1 MENGLEELELIAV
14 AVADPLPL
22 LELELEPKEL
32 KKNPPA
38 LPGVGGAS
46 VQGNNKN
53 YSCSL

>member
-14 AVADPLPL
+14 AVADPL